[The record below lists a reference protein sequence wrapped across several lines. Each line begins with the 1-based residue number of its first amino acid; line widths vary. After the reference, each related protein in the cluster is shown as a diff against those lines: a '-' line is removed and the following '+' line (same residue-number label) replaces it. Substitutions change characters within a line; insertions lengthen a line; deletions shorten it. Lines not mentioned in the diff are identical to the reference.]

1 MGMSPVVKYSL
12 ARVGLFAA
20 VFAALLPVSLD
31 IFVKLLIALVASAGF
46 SFILLRGLRDQVAD
60 QMASSAERRKAEK
73 DRLRAALAGDDEQK
87 KNES

>member
-1 MGMSPVVKYSL
+1 MSPVVKYSL

-46 SFILLRGLRDQVAD
+46 SFILLRGLRDQVAE
-60 QMASSAERRKAEK
+60 QLGSSAERRKAEK
-73 DRLRAALAGDDEQK
+73 DRLRAALAGDDEPK
-87 KNES
+87 RES